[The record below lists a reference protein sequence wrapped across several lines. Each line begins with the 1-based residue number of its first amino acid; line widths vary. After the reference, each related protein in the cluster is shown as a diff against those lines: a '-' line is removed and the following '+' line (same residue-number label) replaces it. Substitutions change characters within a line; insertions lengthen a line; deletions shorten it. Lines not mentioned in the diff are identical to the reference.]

1 MKSLLYTAELDLAE
15 PDMAPFLDWYAGRHA
30 PDLYPI
36 GFRSCACYRTDDP
49 AMNLFDIYEIS
60 GHDIF
65 TGAAYARLK
74 RRDPYAAGIEGRRRN
89 KAHTIYEQ
97 FEAFAGSVAEDP
109 SLDEDWIVTLRFD
122 AADDPAALSARL
134 GGVVKNA
141 LARGCSR
148 ARLGV
153 RTTDH
158 PMYTTTRPR
167 YMLLLEAERQPEP
180 AIATALREHLTG
192 FASNVIGFTGH
203 RLYPW
208 PTIPRS

>member
-15 PDMAPFLDWYAGRHA
+15 SDIGPFLDWYAGRHA

-74 RRDPYAAGIEGRRRN
+74 RRDPYAGGIEGRRRN

-97 FEAFAGSVAEDP
+97 VDGFPGSTAQDP

-122 AADDPAALSARL
+122 AADDPAAVTAKL
-134 GGVVKNA
+134 GDVIGNA
-141 LARGCSR
+141 LGNGVSR
-148 ARLGV
+148 ARLGI

-158 PMYTTTRPR
+158 PMYTTSRPR
-167 YMLLLEAERQPEP
+167 YMLLLEAEHSPDP
-180 AIATALREHLTG
+180 AIAATVEARLTG
-192 FASNVIGFTGH
+192 FAANVIGFTGN

-208 PTIPRS
+208 PTVPRT